1 MIALDTSLLIEAL
14 SAGGTRQEAFR
25 QALVDG
31 HRMVLP
37 TLVLYEWLRGPRLP
51 AELALQGATLPSNGA
66 LPFGPEE
73 AGTAAELYRKV
84 SRPRGRE
91 IDLAIAACAITWG
104 AALWT
109 LDPDDF
115 RDIPGLRLFEP
126 SPEAG

>member
-1 MIALDTSLLIEAL
+1 MIALDTSLLIEAM
-14 SAGGTRQEAFR
+14 SAGGGRREAFR
-25 QALVDG
+25 KALVDG

-51 AELALQGATLPSNGA
+51 QELAVQEAVLPGEGA

-73 AGTAAELYRKV
+73 ARTAADLYREV
-84 SRPRGRE
+84 PRPRGRE
-91 IDLAIAACAITWG
+91 IDLAIAACAITWD

-109 LDPDDF
+109 LDPADF

-126 SPEAG
+126 S

>member
-1 MIALDTSLLIEAL
+1 MIALDTSVLVEAM
-14 SAGGTRQEAFR
+14 SAGGTRREAFR

-37 TLVLYEWLRGPRLP
+37 TLVLCEWLRGPRLP
-51 AELALQGATLPSNGA
+51 SELAVQELLLPAEGA
-66 LPFGPEE
+66 LPFGAEE
-73 AGTAAELYRKV
+73 ARTAADLYREV

-109 LDPDDF
+109 LDPHDF
-115 RDIPGLRLFEP
+115 RDIPRLRLFEP
-126 SPEAG
+126 T

>member
-1 MIALDTSLLIEAL
+1 MIALDTSLLVEAM
-14 SAGGTRQEAFR
+14 SAGGTKRSSFREAL
-25 QALVDG
+25 ASG

-37 TLVLYEWLRGPRLP
+37 SLVVYEWLRGPRLP
-51 AELALQGATLPSNGA
+51 EELALQEAVLPTAGAPS
-66 LPFGPEE
+66 FGVEE
-73 AGTAAELYRKV
+73 ARTAADLYREV

-126 SPEAG
+126 S